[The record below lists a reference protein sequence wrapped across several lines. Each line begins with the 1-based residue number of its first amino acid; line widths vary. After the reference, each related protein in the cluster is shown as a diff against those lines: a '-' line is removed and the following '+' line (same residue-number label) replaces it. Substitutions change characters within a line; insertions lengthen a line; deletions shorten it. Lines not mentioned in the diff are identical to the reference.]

1 MNLKSIVTIAV
12 FSAVA
17 YISNAQSTTAARP
30 VSTIKMTDKE

>member
-17 YISNAQSTTAARP
+17 YISNAQSTTARP